1 MTNIKGYKELVMNQR
16 TVSASEYNEVVNIA
30 AKYIEALRIG
40 SVDMLADIFH
50 KDCVTYGTVNGQ
62 LMGGASNPTA
72 DFINNYGK
80 SPDIVSHIDVLDIT
94 PTTVFVRI
102 VMAKDAVDS
111 DCNDYLTFLKLDG
124 SWKLIAKVFH
134 QFDK

>member
-1 MTNIKGYKELVMNQR
+1 MNQR
-16 TVSASEYNEVVNIA
+16 TVSANEYNEVANIA
-30 AKYIEALRIG
+30 AKYVEALRIG
-40 SVDMLADIFH
+40 NVEMLDEIFH

-62 LMGGASNPTA
+62 LMGGASNPTD

-80 SPDIVSHIDVLDIT
+80 SPNIVSHIDILDIT
-94 PTTVFVRI
+94 PTTAVVRV

-111 DCNDYLTFLKLDG
+111 DCNDYLTFLKFDG
-124 SWKLIAKVFH
+124 RWKVIAKVFH